1 MEPVPFEVKR
11 RWMIRTQL
19 VRRGIRDPSVIR
31 AMREVPRHRFVPKEY
46 ETRAY
51 DDRPIPIGAG
61 QTISQP
67 YMVALMTEQLSVRP
81 GAKVLEVGTGSG
93 YQAAILSV
101 LGAKVY
107 SIERIPELAVS
118 AQKRLSELGYGN
130 VIVRC
135 GDGSLGWPQEAPF
148 DGIVLTAYVP
158 KLPDPLIQQLA
169 DGGRI
174 VAPVGEAM
182 EQWLVVGTYREGRLE
197 TKTVCGCLFVP
208 LIGSEGVQ

>member
-1 MEPVPFEVKR
+1 
-11 RWMIRTQL
+11 
-19 VRRGIRDPSVIR
+19 
-31 AMREVPRHRFVPKEY
+31 MREVPRHRFVPKEY